1 VTDHVADIVG
11 DQRDLA
17 DREAVQHARQ
27 LLRLR
32 LFRVAVSGMGRQTHA
47 AQVRRHHGVIPH
59 QPHRQRLPHVAGIA
73 EAVQHQD
80 RGALAADAHVDR
92 RIRGLDVGNREARGK
107 RLDSRD
113 RHSRHACA
121 GREHHPTHCD
131 LPVRRFHACSTR
143 SSKPGSTASRLAR
156 KLRAFLAETAAFF
169 MISARTVPKPRT
181 ARRPLPRFR
190 EWLTIAEASFH
201 ARRHQARRIFV
212 NPEGAYGTSLAD
224 AFRLDHAPAITT
236 RALRKSRLA
245 VTEVRC
251 DHEHFGMTSPI
262 AREDAWLI
270 ALQMR
275 PCEKHEL
282 WSDNRPAAVTPIV
295 GGETMIYDLR
305 RDPVAHI
312 DSAFHSLH
320 FYVPKS
326 ALDWIADDFG
336 APRIDEL
343 DCTVGRRIDDP
354 VVRSLAGAMLPAL
367 SHPEAVN
374 AAFAEHV
381 LIAIA
386 AHVAGTY
393 GHMRLAR
400 RVVRGGLAA
409 WQERRAKEMLT
420 ANLAADVS
428 LSDLALECG
437 LSVSH

>member
-1 VTDHVADIVG
+1 
-11 DQRDLA
+11 
-17 DREAVQHARQ
+17 
-27 LLRLR
+27 
-32 LFRVAVSGMGRQTHA
+32 M
-47 AQVRRHHGVIPH
+47 
-59 QPHRQRLPHVAGIA
+59 
-73 EAVQHQD
+73 
-80 RGALAADAHVDR
+80 
-92 RIRGLDVGNREARGK
+92 
-107 RLDSRD
+107 
-113 RHSRHACA
+113 
-121 GREHHPTHCD
+121 
-131 LPVRRFHACSTR
+131 
-143 SSKPGSTASRLAR
+143 
-156 KLRAFLAETAAFF
+156 
-169 MISARTVPKPRT
+169 
-181 ARRPLPRFR
+181 
-190 EWLTIAEASFH
+190 
-201 ARRHQARRIFV
+201 

-437 LSVSH
+437 LSVSHFARAFRQATGLPPHRWLLRHRIERSQELLRDRSRSLSEVALACGFADQSHFTRVFSGATGVSPGMWRRSLPN